1 MAEAIAQA
9 RNPMLDM
16 IEAASKGF
24 PLVFGSKQYTTQEGS
39 VDPYEMAR
47 SRSLVD
53 SLVARSSS
61 TAQADQIVQDIL
73 YRAQLAFAPVLG
85 EEKQAGMYNTTVR
98 SQLARES
105 VARATAASAQAVLQ
119 DQQQAMQAATQLQA
133 ANTKAASGSKT
144 TQATPGRGKQ
154 MLGSLLTAQAVS
166 QGKKVLSKTLKDS
179 ASKDTSEILG
189 DEYTSGLEDYIAS
202 DGGAMQALGMA
213 DEQGGNFAAS
223 GFTGGDAPS
232 MVVDD
237 VEALQQLIDSTII
250 PGISD
255 GTQVADSGQTQTD
268 AGVEGIDLSNSG
280 FSPEL
285 IQQGLN
291 SGLSMQ
297 TMQTIGPIA
306 TQKAIEASTAGLAD
320 TAGAVDTTVTGA
332 ETVTTTAE
340 GAETVATGSD
350 IVFGTSAEIANEAA
364 INAGTEYGATV
375 AAEGI
380 ADLYFPGLYTVA
392 NYVSDGM
399 LGEAVGEIGAQGREF
414 AVGEGSG
421 GIIQTV
427 KDISGAV
434 EDPLASAFDVS
445 IMGHDTEEI
454 FAAGL
459 DTVDYPVQG
468 FEALFQDSIICGELF
483 RQGKLRK
490 RWYILGLKEFR
501 TYDQRGKQ
509 GYYIWSRYIVSRLKA
524 NPTSTFSKMVQSLFN
539 QRAEY
544 IAAKQGDRTA
554 KATFLG
560 KILERGMYATC
571 WLLSRTLARN
581 FRYG

>member
-1 MAEAIAQA
+1 MAEAIAQG

-166 QGKKVLSKTLKDS
+166 QGKKVLSKTLEDS

-237 VEALQQLIDSTII
+237 VEALQQLINSTVI

-320 TAGAVDTTVTGA
+320 TAGAVDTTVTGV

-340 GAETVATGSD
+340 GAETVSTGSD

-364 INAGTEYGATV
+364 INAGTEYGANV

-414 AVGEGSG
+414 AVGEEDGS
-421 GIIQTV
+421 IIQTA

-454 FAAGL
+454 FASGL

-468 FEALFQDSIICGELF
+468 FEALFEDSIICGELF

-509 GYYIWSRYIVSRLKA
+509 GYYIWSRYIVAHLRT
-524 NPTSTFSKMVQSLFN
+524 NPTSTLSKMVQSLFN